1 MKSTAIFVIQKK
13 EFEAGPKLKFCNK
26 KNFYRN
32 PNEQKSLIFNE
43 GINYKITTLFHCSVW
58 IPELKKQKE
67 RLPLLTFFVSAERN
81 AGSK

>member
-1 MKSTAIFVIQKK
+1 MRRHCVNWGKTSRQEVMKSTAIFVIQKK

-43 GINYKITTLFHCSVW
+43 GINYKITTLFHCSV
-58 IPELKKQKE
+58 
-67 RLPLLTFFVSAERN
+67 
-81 AGSK
+81 